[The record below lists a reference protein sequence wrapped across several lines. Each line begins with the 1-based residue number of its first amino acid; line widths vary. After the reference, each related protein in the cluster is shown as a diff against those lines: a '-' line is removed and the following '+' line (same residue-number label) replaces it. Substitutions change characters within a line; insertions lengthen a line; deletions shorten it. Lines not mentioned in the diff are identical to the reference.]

1 MLNVI
6 KSIIITMISLAIAL
20 VSYIRG
26 PLLVGLLVGASIMVF
41 ANEANA
47 GQVYAPYQCNTA
59 ACPFFEAMS
68 FSEVFGF
75 FTVAIAVVMGL
86 ILILKDK
93 NNTATKPKSAF
104 QEDLD
109 KVLYK

>member
-6 KSIIITMISLAIAL
+6 KSIIITMLSLAIAL

-47 GQVYAPYQCNTA
+47 GQVYASYQCNTA

-75 FTVAIAVVMGL
+75 FTVAIAVVMGI
-86 ILILKDK
+86 ILLLKDK

>member
-6 KSIIITMISLAIAL
+6 KSIVITMLSLAIAL

-86 ILILKDK
+86 ILLLKDK
-93 NNTATKPKSAF
+93 KNTATKPKSAF

>member
-6 KSIIITMISLAIAL
+6 KSIIITMLSLAIAL

-86 ILILKDK
+86 ILLLKDK

>member
-6 KSIIITMISLAIAL
+6 KSIIITMLSLAIAL

-26 PLLVGLLVGASIMVF
+26 PLLVGAIVGVTVMAL
-41 ANEANA
+41 AGEANA

-86 ILILKDK
+86 ILLLKDK

>member
-6 KSIIITMISLAIAL
+6 KSIIITMLSLAIAL

-47 GQVYAPYQCNTA
+47 GQVYAPYQCNTT

-86 ILILKDK
+86 ILLLKDK

>member
-6 KSIIITMISLAIAL
+6 KSIIITMLSLAIAL

-26 PLLVGLLVGASIMVF
+26 PLLVGLIVGASILAF
-41 ANEANA
+41 AGEASA

-86 ILILKDK
+86 ILLLKDK
-93 NNTATKPKSAF
+93 KNTATKPKSAF

>member
-6 KSIIITMISLAIAL
+6 KSITATMISLAIAL

-86 ILILKDK
+86 ILLLKDK

>member
-6 KSIIITMISLAIAL
+6 KSIVITMISLAIAL

-26 PLLVGLLVGASIMVF
+26 PLLVGLLVGASIMIF

-86 ILILKDK
+86 ILLLKDK

>member
-6 KSIIITMISLAIAL
+6 KSIVITMISLAIAL

-41 ANEANA
+41 ANETNA

-86 ILILKDK
+86 ILLLKDK

>member
-6 KSIIITMISLAIAL
+6 KSIIITMLSLAIAL

-26 PLLVGLLVGASIMVF
+26 PLLVGLIVGASIMVF

-86 ILILKDK
+86 ILLLKDK

>member
-6 KSIIITMISLAIAL
+6 KSIIITMLSLAIAL

-86 ILILKDK
+86 ILLLKDK
-93 NNTATKPKSAF
+93 KNTATKPKSAF
-104 QEDLD
+104 QADLD

>member
-6 KSIIITMISLAIAL
+6 KSIIITMLSLTIAL

-86 ILILKDK
+86 ILLLKDK
-93 NNTATKPKSAF
+93 KNTATKPKSAF

>member
-6 KSIIITMISLAIAL
+6 KSIVITMLSLAIAL

-86 ILILKDK
+86 ILLLKDK

>member
-86 ILILKDK
+86 ILLLKDK

>member
-6 KSIIITMISLAIAL
+6 KSIIVTFITVI
-20 VSYIRG
+20 VSILSYLKG
-26 PLLVGLLVGASIMVF
+26 PLLVGLLVGASILAF
-41 ANEANA
+41 AGEANA
-47 GQVYAPYQCNTA
+47 GEVYAPYQCNTT

-75 FTVAIAVVMGL
+75 FTVAIAVVIGL

-93 NNTATKPKSAF
+93 KNTATKPKSAF
-104 QEDLD
+104 QADLD
-109 KVLYK
+109 KALYK

>member
-6 KSIIITMISLAIAL
+6 KSIIITMLSLAIAL

-41 ANEANA
+41 ANKTNA
-47 GQVYAPYQCNTA
+47 GQVYAPYQCNTT

-86 ILILKDK
+86 ILLLKDK

>member
-6 KSIIITMISLAIAL
+6 KSIVITMISLAIAL

-86 ILILKDK
+86 ILLLKDK
-93 NNTATKPKSAF
+93 KNTATKPKSAF
-104 QEDLD
+104 QADLD

>member
-6 KSIIITMISLAIAL
+6 KSIVITMISLAIAL

-75 FTVAIAVVMGL
+75 FTVAIAVVIGL
-86 ILILKDK
+86 ILLLKDK
-93 NNTATKPKSAF
+93 KNTATKPKSAF
-104 QEDLD
+104 QADLD
-109 KVLYK
+109 KALYK

>member
-6 KSIIITMISLAIAL
+6 KSIVITMISLAIAL

-26 PLLVGLLVGASIMVF
+26 PLLVGLLVGASILVF

-47 GQVYAPYQCNTA
+47 GQVYAPYQCNTT

-86 ILILKDK
+86 ILLLKDK

>member
-6 KSIIITMISLAIAL
+6 KSVIITMLSLAIAL

-86 ILILKDK
+86 ILLLKDK

>member
-6 KSIIITMISLAIAL
+6 KSIVITMISLAIAL

-59 ACPFFEAMS
+59 ACPFLEAMS

-86 ILILKDK
+86 ILLLKDK

>member
-6 KSIIITMISLAIAL
+6 KSIIITMLSLAIAL

-86 ILILKDK
+86 ILLLKDK

-104 QEDLD
+104 QADLD